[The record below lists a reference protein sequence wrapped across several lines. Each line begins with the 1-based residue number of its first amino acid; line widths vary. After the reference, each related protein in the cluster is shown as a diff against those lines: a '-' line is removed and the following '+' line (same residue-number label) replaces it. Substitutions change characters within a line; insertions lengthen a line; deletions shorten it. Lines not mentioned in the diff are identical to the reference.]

1 MPQFDLS
8 PYLSQ
13 AFWMLISFGFMYLLV
28 SYLIMPMLEDIFIKR
43 DTLIRDDLEAAE
55 KINRQAET
63 LIKEYD
69 EFMLSADQKKA
80 GMLKAAYEDI
90 NRTSTKIEGEHD
102 RKIRQKIEVTEQELE
117 HMRSVLYADSEEIA
131 GLVAKRLVEKMD
143 IAK

>member
-1 MPQFDLS
+1 
-8 PYLSQ
+8 
-13 AFWMLISFGFMYLLV
+13 
-28 SYLIMPMLEDIFIKR
+28 
-43 DTLIRDDLEAAE
+43 
-55 KINRQAET
+55 
-63 LIKEYD
+63 
-69 EFMLSADQKKA
+69 MLSADQKKA